1 MGNRDKL
8 TATRRGAIGAGLCA
22 LITIA
27 LLSAQ
32 NVPANAPLTSGGSG
46 FGIGMVELA

>member
-1 MGNRDKL
+1 MNNRHKF

-22 LITIA
+22 LITVA

-32 NVPANAPLTSGGSG
+32 SVPADTPLTSSGSG